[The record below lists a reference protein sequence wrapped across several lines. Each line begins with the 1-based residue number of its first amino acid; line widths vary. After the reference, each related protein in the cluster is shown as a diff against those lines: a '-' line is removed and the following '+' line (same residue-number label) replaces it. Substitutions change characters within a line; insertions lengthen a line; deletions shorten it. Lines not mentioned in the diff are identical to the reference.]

1 MNTHTKLILA
11 SALLLGGGT
20 ALAADPRPTGPSSGA
35 KPPQAAVTNPRPQQ
49 GGANPETLS
58 PARKSGPDSLS
69 PAHTGTGGAQ
79 QPQAQGV
86 PGAPGVPC
94 NPGAGAMINKDVI
107 PMPRPETMR
116 SVGDDSQ
123 LGTASQ
129 QRKIPN
135 PTASQAPGTPA
146 SPAASQTGPR
156 NPGAGAMIN
165 KDVIPMPRPDIM
177 PNTDGG
183 SQQPGRP
190 LPGAGPRPQP

>member
-20 ALAADPRPTGPSSGA
+20 ALAADPRPTGPASGA
-35 KPPQAAVTNPRPQQ
+35 KPPQAAATNPRPQQ
-49 GGANPETLS
+49 GGADPEALS

-86 PGAPGVPC
+86 PGAPG
-94 NPGAGAMINKDVI
+94 
-107 PMPRPETMR
+107 
-116 SVGDDSQ
+116 
-123 LGTASQ
+123 
-129 QRKIPN
+129 
-135 PTASQAPGTPA
+135 
-146 SPAASQTGPR
+146 GPR

>member
-86 PGAPGVPC
+86 PGAPGNPAAAPRAGGVR
-94 NPGAGAMINKDVI
+94 NPGAGVMINKDI
-107 PMPRPETMR
+107 QPMPRPDTMR
-116 SVGDDSQ
+116 SPDATGQDR
-123 LGTASQ
+123 T
-129 QRKIPN
+129 
-135 PTASQAPGTPA
+135 TPRA
-146 SPAASQTGPR
+146 GGPR
-156 NPGAGAMIN
+156 NPGTGVMIN
-165 KDVIPMPRPDIM
+165 KDIMPMPRPDTIPSM
-177 PNTDGG
+177 DGG